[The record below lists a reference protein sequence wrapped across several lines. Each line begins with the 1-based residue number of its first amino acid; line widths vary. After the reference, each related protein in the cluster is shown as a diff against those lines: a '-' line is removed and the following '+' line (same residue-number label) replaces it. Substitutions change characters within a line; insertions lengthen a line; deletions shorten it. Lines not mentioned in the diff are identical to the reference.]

1 MRNAQRRVVTKQTIQ
16 YAYHLLKS
24 CELCP
29 RVCKVNRLNGGKGFC
44 GIGAKAVVSSAGP
57 HYGEESVLV
66 GSGGSGTIF
75 FAGCNLGCV
84 FCQNYDISQ
93 LRHGNAVEI
102 TDVVSMMM
110 QSQTRGCVNINFVTP
125 THVVPHVIESV
136 FLARERG
143 LTIPVV
149 YNCGGYESIESLQ
162 LLEGTIDIYMPDAKY
177 LNHDSSKEYSS
188 AHDYPDVMKLAL
200 LEMHRQV
207 GDLKVKDGV
216 ATRGLLIRHLVM
228 PGNVACDK
236 EIIDFI
242 VNEISEN
249 TFVNVME
256 QYRPTLNAHNFPEI
270 NRPVTRQEFS
280 NVYEYAKSQ
289 GLRLA
294 T

>member
-29 RVCKVNRLNGGKGFC
+29 RVCKVNRLNGEKGFC
-44 GIGAKAVVSSAGP
+44 GIEAKAVVSSAGP

-110 QSQTRGCVNINFVTP
+110 QLQTRGCVNINFVTP